1 MPRVTKSSFLA
12 GGSPLATLAVSCAAL
27 VPVLLAFDAYTP
39 LPYTFFGLLQ
49 ILVLGRVSMR
59 RLMRVMGPLL
69 LLPAGLFVLNLFF
82 SAPVAHDV
90 LLRFGSLRIP
100 ANSLHRALVL
110 SLRSLALIVIS
121 AGYLLVTEPKA
132 LVNALMQQLR
142 LAPRIG
148 YAVYVAW
155 NTIPVLRESFRHIE
169 NAHRIRLRG
178 ARRTVRDLLPTAVA
192 LLTGAI
198 RYAERATLSMA
209 ARGIESGQERSF
221 LYESRFKTRDA
232 VYVGL
237 SLAIIGGIWCLLIVR
252 GLFVFGLG

>member
-1 MPRVTKSSFLA
+1 MARVTGRSFLA
-12 GGSPLATLAVSCAAL
+12 GGSPIATLAVSFAAL
-27 VPVLLAFDAYTP
+27 VPVLLSFDAYTP
-39 LPYTFFGLLQ
+39 LPYAIFGLFQ
-49 ILVLGRVSMR
+49 ILVLGRVSLR
-59 RLMRVMGPLL
+59 RLVRVMGPLL

-90 LLRFGSLRIP
+90 LLHIGSLRIP

-121 AGYLLVTEPKA
+121 AGYLLVTKPQA

-142 LAPRIG
+142 LPPRIG

-155 NTIPVLRESFRHIE
+155 NTIPVLREGFRHIE

-178 ARRTVRDLLPTAVA
+178 ARRTIRDLLPTAVA

-209 ARGIESGQERSF
+209 ARGIESRHARSY

-232 VYVGL
+232 LYVGL
-237 SLAIIGGIWCLLIVR
+237 SLVLFAGTWYLLIVR
-252 GLFVFGLG
+252 GLFIFGLG